1 MPPARNLSPWAQW
14 MLRLERTTTAD
25 PCPVDDP
32 PAVPAW
38 RDRARARLHELLGP
52 DPAPVPLALECTDT
66 VDVGSY
72 ARHRVLFDAED
83 TMAVPAFL
91 LVPHDRDRSG
101 PAVLAVH
108 GHGPGK
114 AEVCGVDDDEASAAA
129 IREDHGDY
137 GHRLAEAGYVVLAP
151 DLRLFGE
158 RTGFE
163 VPGRYGCDLNLVH
176 AYAAGYNPLAQNLWD
191 LRRGLDVLAGHD
203 RVDPERLGV
212 VGFSYGATCALFL
225 AALDDR
231 VRAAV
236 VSGYL
241 CTWSAS
247 HRLPGNLCGSQVL
260 PGMLGRLDHVDVG
273 GLVAPRPLLVES
285 GVEDLAFPADGA
297 REVVAQ
303 LRAVYA
309 ALGAADDALDH
320 DVFAGGHEWHGEHV
334 PAFLG
339 RSLGAPA

>member
-1 MPPARNLSPWAQW
+1 MPRARNLSPWAQW

-32 PAVPAW
+32 AAIPAW
-38 RDRARARLHELLGP
+38 RERARSRLLELLGP
-52 DPAPVPLALECTDT
+52 DPRSVPPDLACTDT
-66 VDVGSY
+66 VEVGSY
-72 ARHRVLFDAED
+72 TRHRLLFDTEE

-91 LVPHDRDRSG
+91 LVPHARDRPG
-101 PAVLAVH
+101 PAVLAIH

-114 AEVCGVDDDEASAAA
+114 AEVCGLDDDEATAAA

-163 VPGRYGCDLNLVH
+163 LPNRYACDLNLVH

-191 LRRGLDVLAGHD
+191 LRRALDVLAEHHL
-203 RVDPERLGV
+203 VDPQRLGA
-212 VGFSYGATCALFL
+212 VGFSYGGTCTLFL
-225 AALDDR
+225 AALDER

-260 PGMLGRLDHVDVG
+260 PGMLGTLDHVDVG

-285 GVEDLAFPADGA
+285 GTEDLAFPVEGA

-303 LRAVYA
+303 LRAVYG
-309 ALGAADDALDH
+309 ALGAGDALDH
-320 DVFAGGHEWHGEHV
+320 DVFAGGHAWHGERV

-339 RSLGAPA
+339 RALGAPA